1 MFNYWKKIDSLNHLN
16 RLLLAFVTVLLFI
29 VSGLIIT
36 LAKLPNRYEFWLT
49 PSMATNGGLM
59 KAEEVPVEYVQGFVA
74 TLMPTLNTWSKAG
87 KSEFTNNLASFH
99 YYFTPRH
106 RQLMEQTLA
115 AYKDAQLFNRVQV
128 ASLYRFM
135 ESTDVKAIGHNLW
148 EVHLVLRITQ
158 RLNDNS
164 PMVIADK
171 VVDYHLRVAKVQLSR
186 LQNPFQL
193 ALDGYTQP
201 EALVQDLLATPLEE
215 KQHDNI

>member
-16 RLLLAFVTVLLFI
+16 RLLLVFVAVLLLI
-29 VSGLIIT
+29 VTGLMIT
-36 LAKLPNRYEFWLT
+36 LTKSPNRYEFWLT

-59 KAEEVPVEYVQGFVA
+59 KAGEIPAEYVQGFVA
-74 TLMPTLNTWSKAG
+74 TLMPTLNTWSKTG
-87 KSEFTNNLASFH
+87 KSEFTNNLSSFY

-115 AYKDAQLFNRVQV
+115 AYKDAQLFNRAQV

-135 ESTDVKAIGHNLW
+135 EHSDVKAIGHNLW

-158 RLNDNS
+158 RLKDNS
-164 PMVIADK
+164 SMIIADK
-171 VVDYHLRVAKVQLSR
+171 VVDYHLRVVKVQLSR

-201 EALVQDLLATPLEE
+201 ETLVKDLLATPLKE
-215 KQHDNI
+215 KQHDKI

>member
-16 RLLLAFVTVLLFI
+16 RLLLAFIFVLVCLTA
-29 VSGLIIT
+29 SLIIA
-36 LAKLPNRYEFWLT
+36 LAKSPNQYEFWLT
-49 PSMATNGGLM
+49 PTMASNGGLM
-59 KAEEVPVEYVQGFVA
+59 KADEVPAEYVQGFVA
-74 TLMPTLNTWSKAG
+74 TLMPSLNTWSKAG

-106 RQLMEQTLA
+106 RQLMEQTLG
-115 AYKDAQLFNRVQV
+115 AYKDAQLFNRAQV

-135 ESTDVKAIGHNLW
+135 ENSDVKIIGPNLW

-158 RLNDNS
+158 KLDDNS

-171 VVDYHLRVAKVQLSR
+171 VVDYHLRVAKIQLSR

-201 EALVQDLLATPLEE
+201 EILIKDLLATPLEE
-215 KQHDNI
+215 KQHDSM